1 MQASDPSTST
11 TARSVLAG
19 LLLPIYFPAL
29 LVQTGIG
36 MMVPVLPLYLRS
48 EGGLSFTLVTV
59 IMGAAGV
66 GSMISQLP
74 VGLLLARTAEKRVM
88 LAALVVMAVST
99 VLLGFTVAA
108 IGLAVFRFF
117 WGIGST
123 GWLLSR
129 QTLMTRAAP
138 AHVRGRAMSLFGGTA
153 RFGQFV
159 GALLGGFVAEAF
171 GFGVAFITV
180 AAVTIVG
187 VLPLLID
194 QNPLTS
200 EAAPN
205 QPERAR
211 LFDGFRDHGRLLLVA
226 GSGQVSTIAVRTG
239 HQVILP
245 LIGASIGLSVAEVG
259 VLVAIGRFADLVL
272 FPLAGYVMDRF
283 GRLYAIVPA
292 FCGLGV
298 GFFMLAAADD
308 YRSVVVAATVIGL
321 ANSIGSGTMLTLA
334 SDLAPPDNPSP
345 FLSSLGTIRE
355 SGKIAGPILVG
366 WLADVAGLP
375 TASAALGV
383 LAFLATALIVFGI
396 GETRDRAPTLSPAR

>member
-1 MQASDPSTST
+1 MQASPPSPSTS
-11 TARSVLAG
+11 ARGVLVG
-19 LLLPIYFPAL
+19 LLLPIYLPAL

-36 MMVPVLPLYLRS
+36 MMVPILPLYLRS

-59 IMGAAGV
+59 VMGAAGI
-66 GSMISQLP
+66 GSMLSQLP
-74 VGLLLARTAEKRVM
+74 VGLLLARSAEKRVM
-88 LAALVVMAVST
+88 LGALVVMAAST
-99 VLLGFTVAA
+99 VVLGLTVTA
-108 IGLAVFRFF
+108 IGLAVLRFF

-153 RFGQFV
+153 RLGQFV
-159 GALLGGFVAEAF
+159 GALLGGFTASELGFSAAF
-171 GFGVAFITV
+171 ATV
-180 AAVTIVG
+180 AAVTIAG
-187 VLPLLID
+187 VVPLSID
-194 QNPLTS
+194 RNPTTS

-205 QPERAR
+205 QPDRPR

-245 LIGASIGLSVAEVG
+245 LIGAGIGLSVAEVG
-259 VLVAIGRFADLVL
+259 VLVAIGRFADLIL
-272 FPLAGYVMDRF
+272 FPVAGYVMDRF
-283 GRLYAIVPA
+283 GRLFAIVPA
-292 FCGLGV
+292 FGGLGL
-298 GFFMLAAADD
+298 GFFMLAAAAD
-308 YRSVVVAATVIGL
+308 YRSVVIAATVIGL

-366 WLADVAGLP
+366 WLADVAGLS
-375 TASAALGV
+375 TAATALGV
-383 LAFLATALIVFGI
+383 LALLATGLITFGI
-396 GETRDRAPTLSPAR
+396 GETRDRAPTLSPVR